1 MYKSAVHTLV
11 KIETKEPELKK
22 NLEAIV
28 GSAVG
33 FQVQRHD
40 DNHRP
45 DILILE
51 SGDDAENTFGLSQ
64 SLLNS
69 DAVGEVFLTSEN
81 TDPAVLMGAMRV
93 GIKEFLALPL
103 KEEEAR
109 QALERFK
116 ERRKSS
122 KHKEST
128 RFGRIIDVVGSK
140 GGVGTTTIAVN
151 LAASLSQLK
160 EDYSVALLDMNMLF
174 GDIPLLLGI
183 KPNHHWGEIVE
194 NIDRLDSTFLMS
206 ILSKHSSGVHV
217 LPSPACLN
225 GYPAATPETIE
236 NLIGLMQ
243 RMFDFVVIDGGQSV
257 NESSLRAIE
266 MSDHLLLISLL
277 SLTCLSN
284 SNKLLTS
291 LNDSGHLPKE
301 KIRIVINRCLKKSDI
316 SLNDAENAVNQKI
329 FWTIPNDYKTTM
341 SAINEGKV
349 LSQITVNSPV
359 ARNLGDLAYA
369 LANGEKKQEKRGWN
383 FLNCFF

>member
-1 MYKSAVHTLV
+1 MYKSAALV
-11 KIETKEPELKK
+11 KIEIKEPGLKK

-28 GSAVG
+28 RSAEG
-33 FQVQRHD
+33 FQVQRYED
-40 DNHRP
+40 TRRP
-45 DILILE
+45 DLLIFE
-51 SGDDAENTFGLSQ
+51 SGDDAENIFGFIR

-69 DAVGEVFLTSEN
+69 DAVGEVFLASEN
-81 TDPAVLMGAMRV
+81 TDSAVLMEAMRV
-93 GIKEFLALPL
+93 GIKEILSLPL

-122 KHKEST
+122 KPKEST
-128 RFGRIIDVVGSK
+128 RFGRVIDVMGSK

-151 LAASLSQLK
+151 LAVNLFQLK
-160 EDYSVALLDMNMLF
+160 ENYSVALVDMNMLF
-174 GDIPLLLGI
+174 GDIPLLLGF
-183 KPNHHWGEIVE
+183 KPNHHWGEIVK

-217 LPSPACLN
+217 LPSPAYLN
-225 GYPAATPETIE
+225 GYPAATPEITE
-236 NLIGLMQ
+236 NLIDLMQ
-243 RMFDFVVIDGGQSV
+243 GMFDFVVIDGGQSV

-266 MSDHLLLISLL
+266 MSNHLLLISLL

-301 KIRIVINRCLKKSDI
+301 NIRIVINRYSKKSDI

-341 SAINEGKV
+341 FAINEGKP
-349 LSQITVNSPV
+349 LSQTTVKAPI
-359 ARNLGDLAYA
+359 ARNLRDLAYA
-369 LANGEKKQEKRGWN
+369 LANGEEKQKKRGWN
-383 FLNCFF
+383 FLKCFF